1 MIPRTFPTVYVTANG
16 KTAMVVQIITSTSG
30 LTRWVDYIPVQ
41 FITDESYIANKYDNN
56 GYMLVDH
63 QQDLTG
69 KQAGKDFIR
78 IFADY
83 TTTKKWSADNA
94 GFIPVYKV
102 SDFVN
107 ANNLELENDFNILQE
122 DGYLILLEQ

>member
-1 MIPRTFPTVYVTANG
+1 MIPRTFPSVYITPNG
-16 KTAMVVQIITSTSG
+16 KTAAVVQIITDTTG
-30 LTRWVDYIPVQ
+30 LVRWIDYIPVQ

-56 GYMLVDH
+56 GYILVDH

-69 KQAGKDFIR
+69 KQAGKDYIR

-83 TTTKKWSADNA
+83 TTTKKWSSDNA

-102 SDFVN
+102 SDFVQTS
-107 ANNLELENDFNILQE
+107 NLELENDFNLLQE

>member
-1 MIPRTFPTVYVTANG
+1 MVPQTFPSVYVTPNG
-16 KTAMVVQIITSTSG
+16 YTAAVVQIITDTTG
-30 LTRWVDYIPVQ
+30 LVRWKDYIPVQ
-41 FITDESYIANKYDNN
+41 FVTDESFVANSYNNN
-56 GYMLVDH
+56 GYVLVDH

-78 IFADY
+78 VFEDY
-83 TTTKKWSADNA
+83 SATKRWSTDNA

-107 ANNLELENDFNILQE
+107 SSNLELESEFNVLQE
-122 DGYLILLEQ
+122 NGYLILLEQ